1 MLPIKKILATPKAV
15 SDISFGDHEAPR
27 SSAADARIE
36 APKAPRR
43 GEVWGGVSPFPL
55 GVGSGGPLPRN
66 FVQSYINKTACFG
79 RF

>member
-15 SDISFGDHEAPR
+15 SDISFGDHE
-27 SSAADARIE
+27 
-36 APKAPRR
+36 APRR

-66 FVQSYINKTACFG
+66 FVQSFINKTACFG